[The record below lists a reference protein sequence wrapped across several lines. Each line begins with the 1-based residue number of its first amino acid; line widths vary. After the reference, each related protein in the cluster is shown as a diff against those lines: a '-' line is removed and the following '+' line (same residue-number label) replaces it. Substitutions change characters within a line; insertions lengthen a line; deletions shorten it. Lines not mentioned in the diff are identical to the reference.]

1 MSRDGDGSSPHT
13 RGLLAAVPHAH
24 GWPRI
29 IPAHAGFTSHS
40 SQSRG
45 SSTDHP
51 RTRGV
56 YLSQSACTS
65 TTPGSSP
72 HTRGLQPW
80 NCPRFGTIRIIPA
93 HAGFTQ
99 APVGAHTP
107 VRDHPRTRGVY
118 LPSSH
123 GQAGSARIIP
133 AHAGFTVISP
143 SRASTS
149 PDHPRT
155 RGVYSS
161 FPQCRWFCAGS
172 SPHTRGLLAVSR
184 AGRLVRGIIPA
195 HAGFTPPAGPHVT
208 SPADHPRTRGVYA
221 PDVGRHPRAAGS
233 SPHTRGLPGMTMMR
247 RRPSGIIPAHAG
259 FTLPHE

>member
-13 RGLLAAVPHAH
+13 RGLLAAGPHPH

-172 SPHTRGLLAVSR
+172 SPHTRGLPQHHVADALAN
-184 AGRLVRGIIPA
+184 GINPA
-195 HAGFTPPAGPHVT
+195 HAWFTDACSPGHVP
-208 SPADHPRTRGVYA
+208 SGDHPRTRGVYPLGLA
-221 PDVGRHPRAAGS
+221 TYPPLAGS
-233 SPHTRGLPGMTMMR
+233 SPHTRGLPSPTTQCR
-247 RRPSGIIPAHAG
+247 LRPRIIPAHAG
-259 FTLPHE
+259 FTACA

>member
-172 SPHTRGLLAVSR
+172 SPHTRGLLPSSHGQV
-184 AGRLVRGIIPA
+184 GRCGIIPA
-195 HAGFTPPAGPHVT
+195 HAGFTHGPAHRVMR
-208 SPADHPRTRGVYA
+208 AEDHPRTRGVYK
-221 PDVGRHPRAAGS
+221 
-233 SPHTRGLPGMTMMR
+233 
-247 RRPSGIIPAHAG
+247 RRPGAG
-259 FTLPHE
+259 A